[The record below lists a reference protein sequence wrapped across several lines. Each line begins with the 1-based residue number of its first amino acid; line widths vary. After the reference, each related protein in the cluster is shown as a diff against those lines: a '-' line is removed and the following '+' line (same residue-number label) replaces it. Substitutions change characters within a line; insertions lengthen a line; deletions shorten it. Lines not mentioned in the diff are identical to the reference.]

1 LAWRHVQSRS
11 VLLFTRRFL
20 PFLAFSLI
28 IGVIGCGGENRAA
41 PAAEGAPASPPAPPP
56 NPQRNIRSA
65 FYNFK
70 VMTYAGLV
78 PPPDRPRAGG
88 AVAAFRDGFLLV
100 TAAGDFFRLSWQ
112 PGTDSITAERLPVS
126 VPFNR
131 ADLLR
136 ASSAELA
143 APFRITDLLVD
154 ERGGA
159 ARLYVAHHHW
169 DSSANCVTLR
179 VSSTT
184 LPSEGAATWTTVF
197 DSRPCLTVGDLWSSG
212 EAADRGGGRLALDRR
227 GGLLLS
233 VGDYGFDGLNDKAA
247 FPQLSGVSYGKIL
260 LLDMAGGAVPFS
272 FGHRNPQGL
281 FVDNVGRVWSTEHG
295 PEGGDELNL
304 VVRGG
309 NYGWPLATYG
319 TAYDSDVWPLATDPG
334 SHGRFREP
342 AEAFVPAVG
351 ISQLLQVG
359 SKYLARWAGDLLVS
373 SLQAAMLFRVHLV
386 GDRVIYTERLD
397 VSTRVR
403 DIAEGQGG
411 RILIWNDA
419 GEIASLTLAR

>member
-1 LAWRHVQSRS
+1 MP
-11 VLLFTRRFL
+11 LFTRRLL
-20 PFLAFSLI
+20 PSLVFALV
-28 IGVIGCGGENRAA
+28 IGVIGCGGDNRTA
-41 PAAEGAPASPPAPPP
+41 PAADNPQTSPPASPAPPS

-65 FYNFK
+65 FYNFTLT
-70 VMTYAGLV
+70 TYAGLV

-88 AVAAFRDGFLLV
+88 SLTAFRDGFLLV
-100 TAAGDFFRLSWQ
+100 TAAGDFFRLSWA
-112 PGTDSITAERLPVS
+112 PGADAIRAERLPVS

-131 ADLLR
+131 ADLLK

-143 APFRITDLLVD
+143 APFRVTDLLVD
-154 ERGGA
+154 DRGGA
-159 ARLYVAHHHW
+159 ARVYVAHHHW
-169 DSSANCVTLR
+169 DSGANCVTLR

-184 LPSEGAATWTTVF
+184 LPAEGAAAWNTVF
-197 DSRPCLTVGDLWSSG
+197 DSRPCLTVGDMWSSG
-212 EAADRGGGRLALDRR
+212 EAADRGGGRLALDSR

-233 VGDYGFDGLNDKAA
+233 VGDYGFDGLSDKAA
-247 FPQLSGVSYGKIL
+247 FPQLSEVSYGKIL
-260 LLDMAGGAVPFS
+260 LLDIAGGAVPFS
-272 FGHRNPQGL
+272 VGHRNPQGL
-281 FVDNVGRVWSTEHG
+281 LVDKMGRVWSTEHG

-319 TAYDSDVWPLATDPG
+319 TADDNDVWPLATDPG

-359 SKYLARWAGDLLVS
+359 QTYLPRWAGDLLVS

-397 VSTRVR
+397 VSMRVR
-403 DIAEGQGG
+403 DIAEKQDG

-419 GEIASLTLAR
+419 GEVASLTLAR

>member
-1 LAWRHVQSRS
+1 
-11 VLLFTRRFL
+11 VLLFTRRLL
-20 PFLAFSLI
+20 PSLSFALI
-28 IGVIGCGGENRAA
+28 IGVTGCGGDNRPA
-41 PAAEGAPASPPAPPP
+41 PTSEDAPASPPAAPAPPS
-56 NPQRNIRSA
+56 NSQRNIRSA
-65 FYNFK
+65 FYNFTLT
-70 VMTYAGLV
+70 TYAGLV
-78 PPPDRPRAGG
+78 PPPDRQRAGG
-88 AVAAFRDGFLLV
+88 SLATFRDGFLLV
-100 TAAGDFFRLSWQ
+100 TAAGDFFRLSW
-112 PGTDSITAERLPVS
+112 PAGTDSITAERLPVS

-131 ADLLR
+131 ADLIKV
-136 ASSAELA
+136 SSAELA
-143 APFRITDLLVD
+143 APFRITDVLVD
-154 ERGGA
+154 DRGGA
-159 ARLYVAHHHW
+159 SRVYVAHHHW
-169 DSSANCVTLR
+169 DSDANCITLR
-179 VSSTT
+179 VSSTM
-184 LPSEGAATWTTVF
+184 LPSEGTAPWTTVF
-197 DSRPCLTVGDLWSSG
+197 DSRPCLTVGEMWSSG
-212 EAADRGGGRLALDRR
+212 EAADRGGGRLALDGR

-233 VGDYGFDGLNDKAA
+233 VGDYGFEGLNEQVA
-247 FPQLSGVSYGKIL
+247 FSQIADVSYGKIL
-260 LLDMAGGAVPFS
+260 LLDMAGDAVPFS

-281 FVDNVGRVWSTEHG
+281 LVDNVGRVWSTEHG

-359 SKYLARWAGDLLVS
+359 STYLPRWAGDLLVS

-397 VSTRVR
+397 ISTRVR
-403 DIAEGQGG
+403 DIAEGQDG

-419 GEIASLTLAR
+419 GEVASLTLRVGS

>member
-1 LAWRHVQSRS
+1 MGNVCLGARGCRRLRWREPGASKRRNGS
-11 VLLFTRRFL
+11 VD
-20 PFLAFSLI
+20 PS
-28 IGVIGCGGENRAA
+28 RAA
-41 PAAEGAPASPPAPPP
+41 GAAP

-65 FYNFK
+65 FYTFTLT
-70 VMTYAGLV
+70 TYAGLV

-88 AVAAFRDGFLLV
+88 SVAAFRDGFLLV

-112 PGTDSITAERLPVS
+112 PGSDSITAERLPLT
-126 VPFNR
+126 VPINR
-131 ADLLR
+131 ADLLE

-154 ERGGA
+154 EQSGA
-159 ARLYVAHHHW
+159 ARLYVAHHYW
-169 DSSANCVTLR
+169 NSGANCITLR

-184 LPSEGAATWTTVF
+184 LPPAGSSDGAAAWETLF
-197 DSRPCLTVGDLWSSG
+197 DSRPCLTVGDMWSSG
-212 EAADRGGGRLALDRR
+212 EAAERGGGRLALDAR

-233 VGDYGFDGLNDKAA
+233 AGDYGFEGLNGKPA
-247 FPQLSGVSYGKIL
+247 FPQMPDVSYGKIL
-260 LLDMAGGAVPFS
+260 LLDLAGGAVPFS
-272 FGHRNPQGL
+272 VGHRNPQGL
-281 FVDNVGRVWSTEHG
+281 FVDSEGRVWSTEHG

-319 TAYDSDVWPLATDPG
+319 TAYDSDAWPLATDPG

-351 ISQLLQVG
+351 ISQLLQVE
-359 SKYLARWAGDLLVS
+359 STYLPRWAGDLLVS
-373 SLQAAMLFRVHLV
+373 SLQAAMLLRVHLV
-386 GDRVIYTERLD
+386 DDRVIYTERLD
-397 VSTRVR
+397 VTMRVR
-403 DIAEGQGG
+403 DIAEGQDG

-419 GEIASLTLAR
+419 GEVASLTLAR

>member
-1 LAWRHVQSRS
+1 
-11 VLLFTRRFL
+11 
-20 PFLAFSLI
+20 
-28 IGVIGCGGENRAA
+28 
-41 PAAEGAPASPPAPPP
+41 
-56 NPQRNIRSA
+56 
-65 FYNFK
+65 
-70 VMTYAGLV
+70 
-78 PPPDRPRAGG
+78 
-88 AVAAFRDGFLLV
+88 
-100 TAAGDFFRLSWQ
+100 
-112 PGTDSITAERLPVS
+112 

-131 ADLLR
+131 ADLLK

-154 ERGGA
+154 ERGGT

-169 DSSANCVTLR
+169 DSGAKCVTLR

-184 LPSEGAATWTTVF
+184 LPSDGAATWNTVF
-197 DSRPCLTVGDLWSSG
+197 DSRPCLTVGDMWSSG
-212 EAADRGGGRLALDRR
+212 EAADRGGGRLALDSR

-247 FPQLSGVSYGKIL
+247 FPQLSEVSYGKIL

-359 SKYLARWAGDLLVS
+359 SKYLPRWAGDLLVS

-397 VSTRVR
+397 VSMRVR
-403 DIAEGQGG
+403 DIAEGQDG
-411 RILIWNDA
+411 RTLIWNDA
-419 GEIASLTLAR
+419 GEVASLTLAR